1 MSRLF
6 QERAGERSR
15 RARLSGVSEGKA
27 TAILGGELLAS
38 ITDVLRS

>member
-6 QERAGERSR
+6 QERAQASV
-15 RARLSGVSEGKA
+15 RAAPDFRVSEGKA